1 MDTLT
6 PDFYHR
12 IKKYK
17 VTAAFFLL
25 SIILFFYYLS
35 INMNTFYSGYMISDL
50 IIPSFF
56 NLIVILIFI
65 SIGILFD
72 KKWYKLATLCLSLV
86 IAIIPFF
93 TDVATISSLDFSPY
107 ALPFYIGGLFPNSL
121 QGGHPPPIIFLAP
134 IIWLFIGILSIVEIS
149 FIYDRKKRNSQ

>member
-1 MDTLT
+1 MDINQI
-6 PDFYHR
+6 

-17 VTAAFFLL
+17 FTTAFCLF

-35 INMNTFYSGYMISDL
+35 INLNTVYSGYMASDL

-56 NLIVILIFI
+56 NFIVIVVLV

-72 KKWYKLATLCLSLV
+72 KKWYKLATLCLFLV

-107 ALPFYIGGLFPNSL
+107 ALPFYIGVLFPNSL
-121 QGGHPPPIIFLAP
+121 QGGHPPAIIFLAP
-134 IIWLFIGILSIVEIS
+134 IIWLFIGILSIVGIF
-149 FIYDRKKRNSQ
+149 FIYDRRKRNSQ